1 MLKTN
6 ADSQVLI
13 PILRSKLEL
22 ENQLQILI
30 EVCMFLQPES
40 IIVVPRIRGDTVLN
54 CGVRFT

>member
-40 IIVVPRIRGDTVLN
+40 IIVVL
-54 CGVRFT
+54 